1 MVQGETMSSRLAS
14 RRPGFHLLL
23 CYQDQLAFF
32 FYVLVY
38 LIFICL
44 AVPGVS
50 CGTQGLQLQ
59 HLVVGSGSLTRN

>member
-44 AVPGVS
+44 AMPGVS
-50 CGTQGLQLQ
+50 CGMQGL
-59 HLVVGSGSLTRN
+59 